1 MIDGRDLTFSNRN
14 NGTQLCLLKLKA
26 YVYMVSGIWKDLL
39 EIYENNIPK
48 SSLKEDRAYN
58 LIVFLFV

>member
-1 MIDGRDLTFSNRN
+1 MIDGRDLTFSYQN

-26 YVYMVSGIWKDLL
+26 YVYVVSGIWKDLL

-48 SSLKEDRAYN
+48 SFLKEDRAYN
-58 LIVFLFV
+58 